1 MTEGHIRRVIAT
13 FAQAARRADRAGF
26 DLVEIHGAHGYL
38 IHEFM
43 SPLTNKRSD
52 TWGGSLDNC
61 LSFAL
66 EVARAVRSVWPRNKA
81 LGFRVNSKD
90 CTFAPGKLAKSKT

>member
-43 SPLTNKRSD
+43 
-52 TWGGSLDNC
+52 
-61 LSFAL
+61 
-66 EVARAVRSVWPRNKA
+66 
-81 LGFRVNSKD
+81 
-90 CTFAPGKLAKSKT
+90 